1 MPRLAV
7 GSIFTECNHLGGAP
21 LQLADFERG
30 ELTRGDALLA
40 TTHGT
45 LGGALATL
53 RAAGAKVLPT
63 LAAST
68 CPGGPLTADC
78 YTALKGELLA
88 RLVDALPVDGVL
100 LALHG
105 SATAENAADLE
116 GDLLTAVREL
126 LGPHIPVVSTLDLHA
141 HVTPEMVTQATA
153 LVAWETYPHR
163 DAYSTGERGARLL
176 IDTIAGKCRPTMAL
190 AKVPV
195 ITAALHGGTDGPG
208 PFADVMRFAKWHEG
222 RPGVLSTSVFLVHPY
237 LDLPGLGS
245 GGLVVTDQDATLARR
260 LACDIARLYWNRR
273 TELEPVVHRPAEA
286 VALGRQIAGGP
297 VLLVET
303 ADCCG
308 GGAAGDSVASLK
320 ALLAAGADLPAIVPV
335 VDPTVASLCHTAGLR
350 GQVTVD
356 LGHRV
361 DSRWGTPVCVTGVVN
376 HLCDGRF
383 QYEGGIFDGQVGD
396 MGPTAVLRVGAI
408 DILVTSRGTYD
419 WNGEQ
424 LQRVGLDPR
433 SVKFLVVKNPMNF
446 NMAFRPFATGVFI
459 LDTPGPT
466 PASVRIVDFQRLQ
479 APWYPRYPELSWSE
493 PQVIESA
500 FAG

>member
-1 MPRLAV
+1 MARVAV
-7 GSIFTECNHLGGAP
+7 GSIFTECNHLGGTP
-21 LQLADFERG
+21 LDLGDFERG

-40 TTHGT
+40 TNRGT
-45 LGGALATL
+45 LGGALAAL
-53 RAAGAKVLPT
+53 RAGGATVLPT
-63 LAAST
+63 VAAST

-78 YTALKGELLA
+78 YLALKAELLA
-88 RLVDALPVDGVL
+88 RLVDSLPVEGVL

-105 SATAENAADLE
+105 SATAENAVDLE
-116 GDLLTAVREL
+116 GDLLTAVREVV
-126 LGPHIPVVSTLDLHA
+126 GPRIPVVATLDLHA
-141 HVTPEMVTQATA
+141 HVTAEMVSQATA

-163 DAYSTGERGARLL
+163 DAFGTGERGARLL
-176 IDTIAGKCRPTMAL
+176 LKTLAGHCRPTMAL

-222 RPGVLSTSVFLVHPY
+222 LPGVLSTSVFLVHPY
-237 LDLPGLGS
+237 LDLPGMGS
-245 GGLVVTDQDATLARR
+245 GGLVVTDDDPALARR
-260 LACDIARLYWNRR
+260 IARDVARLYWNRR
-273 TELEPVVHRPAEA
+273 TELEPVVHRPDEA
-286 VALGRQIAGGP
+286 IALGGRINGGP

-320 ALLAAGADLPAIVPV
+320 ALLADGGDQSAIVPV

-356 LGHRV
+356 LGHQV
-361 DSRWGTPVCVTGVVN
+361 DPRWGTPVRVTGVVT

-383 QYEGGIFDGQVGD
+383 PYVGGIFDGQIGD
-396 MGPTAVLRVGAI
+396 MGPTAVLRVGAT
-408 DILVTSRGTYD
+408 DILITSRGTYD

-466 PASVRIVDFQRLQ
+466 PASVKNVDFQRLQ
-479 APWYPRYPELSWSE
+479 GAWYPRDLTLPWSE
-493 PQVIESA
+493 SCVIESA
-500 FAG
+500 FPG

>member
-7 GSIFTECNHLGGAP
+7 GSIFTECNHLGGTP

-45 LGGALATL
+45 LGGVLAAF
-53 RAAGAKVLPT
+53 RAAGATVLPT

-68 CPGGPLTADC
+68 CPGGPLTAEC
-78 YTALKGELLA
+78 YSALKGELLA
-88 RLVDALPVDGVL
+88 RLVDALPVEGVL

-105 SATAENAADLE
+105 SATAENAPDLE

-126 LGPHIPVVSTLDLHA
+126 VGPGVPVVATLDLHA
-141 HVTPEMVTQATA
+141 HVTPAMVSQATA

-163 DAYSTGERGARLL
+163 DAFRTGERGARLL
-176 IDTIAGKCRPTMAL
+176 LETVAGKCRPTMAL

-208 PFADVMRFAKWHEG
+208 PFADVMRFAKWHECL
-222 RPGVLSTSVFLVHPY
+222 PGVLSTSVFLVHPY

-245 GGLVVTDQDATLARR
+245 GGLVVTDNDAVLARR
-260 LACDIARLYWNRR
+260 IARDVARLYWARR
-273 TELEPVVHRPAEA
+273 QELEPVVHRPEEA

-320 ALLAAGADLPAIVPV
+320 ALLAAGEEASAIVPV
-335 VDPTVASLCHTAGLR
+335 VDPAAASLCHTAGLR
-350 GQVTVD
+350 GQVTVS
-356 LGHRV
+356 LGHQV
-361 DSRWGTPVCVTGVVN
+361 DPHWGTPVRVTGVVN

-424 LQRVGLDPR
+424 LRRVGLEPR
-433 SVKFLVVKNPMNF
+433 RVKFLVVKNPMNF

-466 PASVRIVDFQRLQ
+466 PASVRNVDFQRLQ
-479 APWYPRYPELSWSE
+479 EPWYPRDLSLPWSE

>member
-7 GSIFTECNHLGGAP
+7 GSIFTECNHLGGTP
-21 LQLADFERG
+21 LELGDFERG

-45 LGGALATL
+45 LGGALATF
-53 RAAGAKVLPT
+53 REAGATVLPT

-68 CPGGPLTADC
+68 CPGGPLTANC
-78 YTALKGELLA
+78 YAALKGELLA
-88 RLVDALPVDGVL
+88 RLVDAFPVDGVL

-105 SATAENAADLE
+105 SATAENAPDLE
-116 GDLLTAVREL
+116 GDLLTAVRQL
-126 LGPHIPVVSTLDLHA
+126 VGPRIPVVATLDLHA
-141 HVTPEMVTQATA
+141 HVTAEMVSQATA

-163 DAYSTGERGARLL
+163 DAFGTGSRGARLL
-176 IDTIAGKCRPTMAL
+176 LETVAGKCRPTMAL

-208 PFADVMRFAKWHEG
+208 PFADVMRYAKWHESL
-222 RPGVLSTSVFLVHPY
+222 PGVLSTSVFLVHPY

-245 GGLVVTDQDATLARR
+245 GGLVVTDHDAVLARQ
-260 LACDIARLYWNRR
+260 LAGQIARLYWARR
-273 TELEPVVHRPAEA
+273 TDLEPVVHRPDEA
-286 VALGRQIAGGP
+286 VALGKQIAGGP

-320 ALLAAGADLPAIVPV
+320 ALLAAGGDERAIVPV
-335 VDPTVASLCHTAGLR
+335 VDPEAASLCHAAGER
-350 GQVTVD
+350 GQVTVQ
-356 LGHRV
+356 LGHQV
-361 DSRWGTPVCVTGVVN
+361 DPRWGTPLRVTGVVN

-383 QYEGGIFDGQVGD
+383 QYAGGIFDGQVGD

-408 DILVTSRGTYD
+408 DILVASRGTYD

-466 PASVRIVDFQRLQ
+466 PASVRNVDFQQLER
-479 APWYPRYPELSWSE
+479 AWYPGDVTLAWSE
-493 PQVIESA
+493 PTVFESA
-500 FAG
+500 WGG

>member
-7 GSIFTECNHLGGAP
+7 GSIFTECNHLGGTP

-53 RAAGAKVLPT
+53 RGSGATVLPT

-78 YTALKGELLA
+78 YTVLKGELLA
-88 RLVDALPVDGVL
+88 RLIDALPVDGVL

-105 SATAENAADLE
+105 SATAENAPDLE
-116 GDLLTAVREL
+116 GDLLTTVREL
-126 LGPHIPVVSTLDLHA
+126 VGPQIPVVATLDLHA
-141 HVTPEMVTQATA
+141 HVTPAMVTQATA

-163 DAYSTGERGARLL
+163 DAYGTGARGSRLL
-176 IDTIAGKCRPTMAL
+176 LATVAGKCRPTMAL

-208 PFADVMRFAKWHEG
+208 PFVDVMRFAKWHEG
-222 RPGVLSTSVFLVHPY
+222 LPGVLSTSVFLVHPY
-237 LDLPGLGS
+237 LDLPDMGS
-245 GGLVVTDQDATLARR
+245 GGLVVTDHDAVLARR
-260 LACDIARLYWNRR
+260 IALDVARLYWTRR
-273 TELEPVVHRPAEA
+273 HELEPRVYRPDEA
-286 VALGRQIAGGP
+286 VALGRQLAGGP

-320 ALLAAGADLPAIVPV
+320 ALLAAGEETTAIVPV
-335 VDPTVASLCHTAGLR
+335 VDPAAASLCHTAGLR
-350 GQVTVD
+350 GQVTVH
-356 LGHRV
+356 LGHQV
-361 DSRWGTPVCVTGVVN
+361 DPHWGTPVCVTGVVN

-383 QYEGGIFDGQVGD
+383 QYVGGIFDGQVGD

-446 NMAFRPFATGVFI
+446 NMAFRPFAAGVFI

-466 PASVRIVDFQRLQ
+466 PASVRNVAFQRLRG
-479 APWYPRYPELSWSE
+479 PWYPRDPELLWSA
-493 PQVIESA
+493 PQVTESA

>member
-7 GSIFTECNHLGGAP
+7 GSIFTECNHLGGTP

-53 RAAGAKVLPT
+53 RGSGATVLPT

-78 YTALKGELLA
+78 YTVLKGELLA
-88 RLVDALPVDGVL
+88 RLIDALPVDGVL

-105 SATAENAADLE
+105 SATAENAPDLE
-116 GDLLTAVREL
+116 GDLLTTVREL
-126 LGPHIPVVSTLDLHA
+126 VGPQIPVVATLDLHA
-141 HVTPEMVTQATA
+141 HVTPAMVTQATA

-163 DAYSTGERGARLL
+163 DAYGTGARGARLL
-176 IDTIAGKCRPTMAL
+176 LATVAGKCRPTMAL

-208 PFADVMRFAKWHEG
+208 PFVDVMRFAKWHEG
-222 RPGVLSTSVFLVHPY
+222 LPGVLSTSVFLVHPY
-237 LDLPGLGS
+237 LDLPDMGS
-245 GGLVVTDQDATLARR
+245 GGLVVTDHDAVLARR
-260 LACDIARLYWNRR
+260 IALDVARLYWTRR
-273 TELEPVVHRPAEA
+273 HELEPRVYRPDEA
-286 VALGRQIAGGP
+286 VALGRQLAGGP

-320 ALLAAGADLPAIVPV
+320 ALLAAGEETTAIVPV
-335 VDPTVASLCHTAGLR
+335 VDPAAASLCHTAGLR
-350 GQVTVD
+350 GQVTVH
-356 LGHRV
+356 LGHQV
-361 DSRWGTPVCVTGVVN
+361 DPHWGTPVCVTGVVN

-383 QYEGGIFDGQVGD
+383 QYVGGIFDGQVGD

-446 NMAFRPFATGVFI
+446 NMAFRPFAAGVFI

-466 PASVRIVDFQRLQ
+466 PASVRNVAFQRLRG
-479 APWYPRYPELSWSE
+479 PWYPRDPELLWSA
-493 PQVIESA
+493 PQVTESA

>member
-1 MPRLAV
+1 MPRVAV
-7 GSIFTECNHLGGAP
+7 GSIFTECNHLGGTP
-21 LQLADFERG
+21 LHLGDFERG

-45 LGGALATL
+45 LGGALAAL
-53 RAAGAKVLPT
+53 RTGGATILPT
-63 LAAST
+63 VAAST

-78 YTALKGELLA
+78 YSALKAELLA
-88 RLVDALPVDGVL
+88 RLVDSLPVEGVL

-105 SATAENAADLE
+105 SATAENSPDLE

-126 LGPHIPVVSTLDLHA
+126 VGQHVPVVATLDLHA
-141 HVTPEMVTQATA
+141 HVTPEMVSQATA

-163 DAYSTGERGARLL
+163 DAFQTGARGARLL
-176 IDTIAGKCRPTMAL
+176 LATMSGQYRPTMAL

-195 ITAALHGGTDGPG
+195 ITAALHGGTDGPS

-222 RPGVLSTSVFLVHPY
+222 LPGVLSTSVFLVHPY
-237 LDLPGLGS
+237 LDLPGMGS
-245 GGLVVTDQDATLARR
+245 GGLVVTDNDPVLARR
-260 LACDIARLYWNRR
+260 IARDVARLYWNRR
-273 TELEPVVHRPAEA
+273 TELEPVVHRPEDA

-335 VDPTVASLCHTAGLR
+335 VDPTVASLCHAAGLR

-361 DSRWGTPVCVTGVVN
+361 DPRWGTPVCVTGVVN

-383 QYEGGIFDGQVGD
+383 QYEGGIFDGQAGD
-396 MGPTAVLRVGAI
+396 MGPTAILRVGAI

-424 LQRVGLDPR
+424 FQRVGLDPR
-433 SVKFLVVKNPMNF
+433 NVKFLVVKNPMNF

-466 PASVRIVDFQRLQ
+466 PASVRNVDFQRLRG
-479 APWYPRYPELSWSE
+479 PWYPRDLSLPWSE
-493 PQVIESA
+493 PQMSESA

>member
-7 GSIFTECNHLGGAP
+7 GSIFTECNHLGGTP

-30 ELTRGDALLA
+30 EVSRGDTLLA

-53 RAAGAKVLPT
+53 RAAGATVLPT

-78 YTALKGELLA
+78 YSALKSELLA
-88 RLVDALPVDGVL
+88 RLVDALPVEGVL

-105 SATAENAADLE
+105 AATAENAPDLE

-126 LGPHIPVVSTLDLHA
+126 VGPRIPVVATLDLHA
-141 HVTPEMVTQATA
+141 HVTPAMVSQATA

-163 DAYSTGERGARLL
+163 DAYRTGERGARLL
-176 IDTIAGKCRPTMAL
+176 LETVAGNCRPTMAL

-208 PFADVMRFAKWHEG
+208 PFADVMRFAKWHESL
-222 RPGVLSTSVFLVHPY
+222 PGVLSTSVFLVHPY

-245 GGLVVTDQDATLARR
+245 GGLVVTDNDAVLARR
-260 LACDIARLYWNRR
+260 IARDVARLYWTRR
-273 TELEPVVHRPAEA
+273 AELEPVVHRPEEA

-320 ALLAAGADLPAIVPV
+320 ALLAAGGEATAIVPV
-335 VDPTVASLCHTAGLR
+335 VDPAAASLCHTAGLR
-350 GQVTVD
+350 GQVTVN
-356 LGHRV
+356 LGHQV
-361 DSRWGTPVCVTGVVN
+361 DPHWGTSVCVTGVVT
-376 HLCDGRF
+376 HLCEGRF
-383 QYEGGIFDGQVGD
+383 QYEGGIFDGQTGD

-466 PASVRIVDFQRLQ
+466 PASVRNVNFQRLQ
-479 APWYPRYPELSWSE
+479 GPWYPRDLQLPWSE

>member
-7 GSIFTECNHLGGAP
+7 GSIFTECNHLGGTP

-53 RAAGAKVLPT
+53 RGSGATVLPT

-78 YTALKGELLA
+78 YTVLKDELLA
-88 RLVDALPVDGVL
+88 RLIDALPVDGVL

-105 SATAENAADLE
+105 SATAENAPDLE

-126 LGPHIPVVSTLDLHA
+126 VGPQIPVVATLDLHA
-141 HVTPEMVTQATA
+141 HVTPAMVTQATA

-163 DAYSTGERGARLL
+163 DAYGTGARGARLL
-176 IDTIAGKCRPTMAL
+176 LATVAGKCRPTMAL

-208 PFADVMRFAKWHEG
+208 PFVDVMRFAKWHEG
-222 RPGVLSTSVFLVHPY
+222 LPGVLSTSVFLVHPY
-237 LDLPGLGS
+237 LDLPDMGS
-245 GGLVVTDQDATLARR
+245 GGLVVTDHDAVLARR
-260 LACDIARLYWNRR
+260 IALDVARLYWTRR
-273 TELEPVVHRPAEA
+273 HELEPRVYRPDEA
-286 VALGRQIAGGP
+286 VALGRQLAGGP

-320 ALLAAGADLPAIVPV
+320 ALLAAGEETTAIVPV
-335 VDPTVASLCHTAGLR
+335 VDPAAASLCHTAGLR
-350 GQVTVD
+350 GQVTVH
-356 LGHRV
+356 LGHQV
-361 DSRWGTPVCVTGVVN
+361 DPHWGTPVCVTGVVN

-383 QYEGGIFDGQVGD
+383 QYVGGIFDGQVGD

-446 NMAFRPFATGVFI
+446 NMAFRPFAAGVFI

-466 PASVRIVDFQRLQ
+466 PASVRNVAFQRLRG
-479 APWYPRYPELSWSE
+479 PWYPRDPELLWSA
-493 PQVIESA
+493 PQVTESA